1 MSSKFGK
8 VLAAATSND
17 GDNSSL
23 SGVVKQLRR
32 VQMLDRFAARLKE
45 LAVQAQD
52 AVSIDSAMNSS
63 SILVAV
69 RLRPFLP
76 HDKTYDTKET
86 CLDIEGNNIDIE
98 DVRVEEHGH
107 RESKPHHFKFDVFL
121 PSNVTQQRVYVATAK
136 RILVKVLKG
145 YNGTIFTYGQT
156 GSGKTHTM
164 LGDDKDP
171 GIIPRV
177 GKDLMA
183 EIKRMAGK
191 TAFKVQASFVEIY
204 REKIAD
210 LIAGVNEKQIQH
222 DKDRNS
228 QSSVSSNAGASWPPA

>member
-1 MSSKFGK
+1 
-8 VLAAATSND
+8 
-17 GDNSSL
+17 
-23 SGVVKQLRR
+23 
-32 VQMLDRFAARLKE
+32 
-45 LAVQAQD
+45 
-52 AVSIDSAMNSS
+52 
-63 SILVAV
+63 
-69 RLRPFLP
+69 
-76 HDKTYDTKET
+76 
-86 CLDIEGNNIDIE
+86 
-98 DVRVEEHGH
+98 
-107 RESKPHHFKFDVFL
+107 
-121 PSNVTQQRVYVATAK
+121 VTQQRVYVATAK

-210 LIAGVNEKQIQH
+210 LIAGVNDKQIQH

-228 QSSVSSNAGASWPPA
+228 QSSVLKAVSKMRRKSV